1 MPLPNVRAAGS
12 RAPGR
17 PIVIPWAPGPEAAT
31 GRPAV
36 VSVTDFTLDS
46 WTHYPDVA
54 RTGLRLRLGWF
65 AMAGAVG
72 LWLWTLPLELRT
84 GSISVWSDPDALR
97 RFVGLPL
104 HVDVMRRNR
113 DRGTVRST
121 TWAVDEF
128 EPTEQRERARRWIL
142 SGG

>member
-1 MPLPNVRAAGS
+1 MP
-12 RAPGR
+12 
-17 PIVIPWAPGPEAAT
+17 PIVIPWTDGPVSGT

-36 VSVTDFTLDS
+36 VSVTDFALRS

-54 RTGLRLRLGWF
+54 RSGLRLRLGWF
-65 AMAGAVG
+65 AMPGAVG
-72 LWLWTLPLELRT
+72 LWLWTLPLALRT
-84 GSISVWSDPDALR
+84 GSISVWSDPEALR

-113 DRGTVRST
+113 DRGTVRSA
-121 TWAVDEF
+121 TWSVDEF
-128 EPTEQRERARRWIL
+128 DRREQRERAGRWIL